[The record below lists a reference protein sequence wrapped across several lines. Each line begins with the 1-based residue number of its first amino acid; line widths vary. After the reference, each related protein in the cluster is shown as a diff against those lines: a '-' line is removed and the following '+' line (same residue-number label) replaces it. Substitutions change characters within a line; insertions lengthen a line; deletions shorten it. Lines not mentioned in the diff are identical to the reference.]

1 VTKVPPLN
9 LVDHGRFEAQCCQ
22 CQRFSLP
29 VVAVGLEHAW
39 TQLLKTGWTWQD
51 GNGLCPE
58 CWAEPVTD
66 PKRRKR

>member
-1 VTKVPPLN
+1 
-9 LVDHGRFEAQCCQ
+9 
-22 CQRFSLP
+22 
-29 VVAVGLEHAW
+29 LEHAW
-39 TQLLKTGWTWQD
+39 TQLLKIAWTWQD